1 MARSTTSTSTAT
13 QVMAIPSTS
22 SSAERRRRWRKIRE
36 SAFWYLLLSPS
47 LIIIFG
53 FSTVPLI
60 WSIYYSLTRGSMLG
74 PKVFIGFQ
82 NYINAATHP
91 IFLKTIVNTFFYA
104 VLTVPTVIVFAT
116 VLALMLVQI
125 PRGQAF
131 FRNTFYFPLITPV
144 VIAANIWAYIV
155 NRDFGPLNHIL
166 GWVGIPAIDWL
177 GDPFWAIPAIVM
189 MEIWRGFGFYVIIL
203 FAALQAIPKDI
214 YEAARIDGASFL
226 RVIWSVTI
234 PLLRPAFGFCFIM
247 ATIFNF
253 QLFDAIYVLTKGGPA
268 WSTATVS
275 WYVYQ
280 QAFQADNVGFAS
292 TMGVVLLVIILT
304 LSLIQLRFF
313 RSDIEY

>member
-1 MARSTTSTSTAT
+1 MRTTSPLPTLSQSTVRHT
-13 QVMAIPSTS
+13 
-22 SSAERRRRWRKIRE
+22 ERQRKWRKVRE
-36 SAFWYLLLSPS
+36 SAHWYMLLAPS
-47 LIIIFG
+47 LLIIFG
-53 FSTVPLI
+53 FSTIPLI
-60 WSIYYSLTRGSMLG
+60 WSIYYSFTKGSMLG
-74 PKVFIGFQ
+74 SKTFIGIQ
-82 NYINAATHP
+82 NYVTALNHP
-91 IFLKTIVNTFFYA
+91 LFLKTIGNTALYA
-104 VLTVPTVIVFAT
+104 VMTVPIVIVLAT
-116 VLALMLVQI
+116 ILAIFLVQV
-125 PRGQAF
+125 PKGQAF
-131 FRNTFYFPLITPV
+131 FRNTFYFPLVAPV

-155 NRDFGPLNHIL
+155 NRDFGPLNLIL
-166 GWVGIPAIDWL
+166 GWLGIPSVDWL

-203 FAALQAIPKDI
+203 FAALQSISKDI

-253 QLFDAIYVLTKGGPA
+253 QLFDAVYVLTQGGPA

-292 TMGVVLLVIILT
+292 TMGVVLLAITLIL
-304 LSLIQLRFF
+304 SMIQLRFF

>member
-1 MARSTTSTSTAT
+1 MGTTSPLPTSPLPTLPRPTALR
-13 QVMAIPSTS
+13 
-22 SSAERRRRWRKIRE
+22 AERRRTWRKVRE
-36 SAFWYLLLSPS
+36 SAFWYMLLAPS
-47 LIIIFG
+47 LLIIFG
-53 FSTVPLI
+53 FSTVPLV
-60 WSIYYSLTRGSMLG
+60 WSVYYSFTKGSMLG
-74 PKVFIGFQ
+74 AKSFVGLQ
-82 NYINAATHP
+82 NYVTAIGHP
-91 IFLKTIVNTFFYA
+91 LFLKTISNTFLYA
-104 VLTVPTVIVFAT
+104 VLTVPTVIIVAT
-116 VLALMLVQI
+116 ILAIFLVQV
-125 PRGQAF
+125 PKGQAF
-131 FRNTFYFPLITPV
+131 FRNTFYFPLVTPV

-155 NRDFGPLNHIL
+155 NRDFGPLNVAL
-166 GWVGIPAIDWL
+166 GWVGIPAVDWL
-177 GDPFWAIPAIVM
+177 GDPYWAIPAIVM

-203 FAALQAIPKDI
+203 FAALQSIPKDI

-226 RVIWSVTI
+226 RIIWRITI

-304 LSLIQLRFF
+304 LSLVQLRFF